1 MSVKSVLWEIKRFG
15 GFFYRTFESLVKSG
29 ATRRRA
35 RYTRYCRT
43 LPIRDHTILYET
55 FGEQI
60 ICNPYAM
67 FQEMLNNP
75 EFSNFKHIWVIS
87 DFDVLHQRIQELST
101 NKNVRFVK
109 KMSRDYLK
117 ALATSRYLVSNCTFP
132 DFFTKRDGQVYI
144 NAWHG
149 IPLKKMGYDE
159 PGGEVTSMNVFR
171 NFLHADYLITTCPV
185 LTEMYTRAYK
195 MDGIFPGKI
204 IDAGY
209 PRLDTLVRTDR
220 NQILDRLKKT
230 GLHIE
235 PDKKIILYAPTW
247 KQDYRNVPAVLE
259 EYRMIKQRIEEAL
272 PQYQVLVKVHQY
284 VFREMVKNK
293 IQGADYIIPG
303 TYDANEILPLADIL
317 LGDYSSIYFD
327 YLYLERPILFYIPD
341 LEEYVSGRGLYRG
354 VDTLPGPCSDDLDEI
369 IRLLSDVESVKEQ
382 YLPAIREQKECYCP
396 GDVGNISRH
405 IWKYILSGEDCHVRV
420 LDGLDKKKTKI
431 LISRGRMLGNGI
443 SYSLINLLS
452 QFDYDKYDV
461 SVAVA
466 KPANNTEKQLIAK
479 LDSRARVLLRVSTF
493 NFSFWDSIRS
503 KIVCAYGR
511 TGIWKYFFPQRAYSE
526 EVRRCFGNADFD
538 AAIDFDGY
546 NPTFA
551 QLVLSIPGAVHSIWQ
566 HNDMKAEQ
574 ELKYDYLRALF
585 TLYPCFDRIVGCGKT
600 VMEVNRE
607 KLATQETYA
616 KFHYAKNLL
625 DGSRVLSLSDE
636 DHTITFHQKPYVAY
650 EADDYRYLLIP
661 LNPMDGMEGEPV
673 RFITIGRMSPEKNQ
687 EALIEAFSRFVEE
700 GNNAMLYILG
710 DGKLKGQLQQQV
722 RSCGM
727 ENRIILPGFV
737 ENPYEMMK
745 KCDCFILP
753 SLHEGQ
759 PVVILEAR
767 VLKKPIIVSDFS
779 SVVDSLRPDGQYLI
793 HKDVDS
799 ILDGLRAFV
808 RGDVPVDTAFDIN
821 VYNQEALDEFLCA
834 VGLVDD

>member
-35 RYTRYCRT
+35 RYTRYCRM
-43 LPIRDHTILYET
+43 LPIQKNVILYQT
-55 FGEQI
+55 LGEQI

-67 FQEMLNNP
+67 FQEMENNP
-75 EFSNFKHIWVIS
+75 QFCDYQHIWVIS
-87 DFDVLHQRIQELST
+87 DFDVLHQRIQELSAY
-101 NKNVRFVK
+101 KNVRFVRS
-109 KMSRDYLK
+109 MSRDYLK

-149 IPLKKMGYDE
+149 IPLKKMGYDIPE
-159 PGGEVTSMNVFR
+159 GDISSMNIVR
-171 NFLHADYLITTCPV
+171 NFLQVDYLITACPA

-220 NQILDRLKKT
+220 NQILARLKKT
-230 GLHIE
+230 GLRIE

-259 EYRMIKQRIEEAL
+259 EYRTIKQRIEEAL

-293 IQGADYIIPG
+293 IPGGDFIIPG
-303 TYDANEILPLADIL
+303 TYDANEVLPLADIL

-341 LEEYVSGRGLYRG
+341 LEEYVTDRGLYRG
-354 VDTLPGPCSDDLDEI
+354 VDTLPGPCSDNLDEI
-369 IRLLSDVESVKEQ
+369 IRLLADVESVKEQ

-405 IWKYILSGEDCHVRV
+405 IWKFILNGEDGHVRV
-420 LDGLDKKKTKI
+420 LEGLDKKKKKI
-431 LISRGRMLGNGI
+431 LIFRGRMRGNGI

-461 SVAVA
+461 SVAVV
-466 KPANNTEKQLIAK
+466 KPADDTEKQLVEK
-479 LDSRARVLLRVSTF
+479 LDSRARVLIRVSTF
-493 NFSFWDSIRS
+493 NYSFWDTIRS

-511 TGIWKYFFPQRAYSE
+511 TGIWKYFFPRKAYND

-546 NPTFA
+546 NPTFS

-566 HNDMKAEQ
+566 HSDMKAEQ
-574 ELKYDYLRALF
+574 ELRFDYLRALF

-616 KFHYAKNLL
+616 KFHCAKNLL

-636 DHTITFHQKPYVAY
+636 DHTTTFHQKPYVAY

-661 LNPMDGMEGEPV
+661 LNPMDGTEGEPV

-700 GNNAMLYILG
+700 GNNAMLYIFG
-710 DGKLKGQLQQQV
+710 DGKLKSQLKKKV
-722 RSCGM
+722 SSCGM
-727 ENRIILPGFV
+727 DKRIILPGFV
-737 ENPYEMMK
+737 DNPYEMMK
-745 KCDCFILP
+745 RCDCFILP

>member
-35 RYTRYCRT
+35 RYTRYCRM
-43 LPIRDHTILYET
+43 LPIQKNVILYQT
-55 FGEQI
+55 LGEQI

-67 FQEMLNNP
+67 FQEMENNP
-75 EFSNFKHIWVIS
+75 QFCDYQHIWVIS
-87 DFDVLHQRIQELST
+87 DFDVLHQRIQELSAY
-101 NKNVRFVK
+101 KNVRFVRS
-109 KMSRDYLK
+109 MSRDYLK

-149 IPLKKMGYDE
+149 IPLKKMGYDIPE
-159 PGGEVTSMNVFR
+159 GDISSMNIVR
-171 NFLHADYLITTCPV
+171 NFLQVDYLITACPA

-220 NQILDRLKKT
+220 NQILARLKKT
-230 GLHIE
+230 GLRIE

-259 EYRMIKQRIEEAL
+259 EYRTIKQRIEEAL

-293 IQGADYIIPG
+293 IPGADFIIPG
-303 TYDANEILPLADIL
+303 TCDANEVLPLADVL

-341 LEEYVSGRGLYRG
+341 LEEYVSDRGLYRG
-354 VDTLPGPCSDDLDEI
+354 VDTLPGPCSNDLDEI

-405 IWKYILSGEDCHVRV
+405 VWQFILNGEDGHVHV
-420 LDGLDKKKTKI
+420 LDGLDKKKKKI

-461 SVAVA
+461 SIAVV
-466 KPANNTEKQLIAK
+466 KPADSTEKQLIAK
-479 LDSRARVLLRVSTF
+479 LDPRARVLIRVSTF
-493 NFSFWDSIRS
+493 NYSFWDSIRS

-574 ELKYDYLRALF
+574 EVRFDYLRALF
-585 TLYPCFDRIVGCGKT
+585 TLYPSFDRIVGCGKT
-600 VMEVNRE
+600 VMEVNRD

-625 DGSRVLSLSDE
+625 DGTRVWNLGNE
-636 DHTITFHQKPYVAY
+636 DHTITCNQKPYVAY
-650 EADDYRYLLIP
+650 EADDNNYLLIP
-661 LNPMDGMEGEPV
+661 LYPMDGTEGEPV
-673 RFITIGRMSPEKNQ
+673 RYITIGRTSPEKNQ
-687 EALIEAFSRFVEE
+687 EALIEAFRRFVEE

-745 KCDCFILP
+745 RCDCFILP